1 MAKVCLYFLI
11 VFKFCLYFLIEF
23 KFYPIFRAPLES
35 YYSWKIL
42 HKVINSYDSINNN
55 NRKNKNV

>member
-11 VFKFCLYFLIEF
+11 VFKF
-23 KFYPIFRAPLES
+23 YPIFRGPLES